1 MTDFFPQHFKYVIPL
16 SNGCHGSWWKICCH
30 SFLSFSV
37 QNVSFISGCFKV
49 GSLSGFFRKFA
60 YNVSFCGFF
69 LMVLLLRTHWTSW
82 TCGFLVFIS
91 WKLFQALWFQ
101 MLFLCPC
108 ISPTFFG
115 IFSSVYSFLIV
126 SVAMPSKSLIF
137 FSSVSNLLSNW

>member
-1 MTDFFPQHFKYVIPL
+1 MSFHCLMAVMAPGEKYAAILFLVSLCKMCLL
-16 SNGCHGSWWKICCH
+16 SLAALK
-30 SFLSFSV
+30 LALYQVFSENLHIMYLFV
-37 QNVSFISGCFKV
+37 V
-49 GSLSGFFRKFA
+49 
-60 YNVSFCGFF
+60 FF